1 MVKTEVIE
9 NIVEESIHYPVIA
22 ELGDVVVLFTE
33 NHVGTVLESSTCSV
47 GYYYDQ
53 WTDIKFWDILP
64 KGVKVILEN
73 S

>member
-1 MVKTEVIE
+1 MIKTEVIE
-9 NIVEESIHYPVIA
+9 NFVEEAITYPLIA
-22 ELGDVVVLFTE
+22 KHTDTIVLFTE

-53 WTDIKFWDILP
+53 WSDIKFWDILP
-64 KGVKVILEN
+64 KGVKVVLEN

>member
-9 NIVEESIHYPVIA
+9 NVTKEAINYPVIA
-22 ELGDVVVLFTE
+22 EYWGTIVLFTE
-33 NHVGTVLESSTCSV
+33 NNVGTVLQSSTYPV
-47 GYYYDQ
+47 GYYNKD
-53 WTDIKFWDILP
+53 WIDIKLWNILP